1 MKKFRIPVLV
11 AVVLALSAATFFLT
25 SRPEPVPAVT
35 LAGEEYSLRLT
46 GTGRI
51 TARTRLEVTAEISG
65 TVAEVQVREGDTVE
79 AGQVLVVLDDRD
91 ALLALSQAEAALSEA
106 QARLDSLRKTQAPV
120 SAQSVAQLEISLA
133 DAERAL
139 ERQETLYAEGA
150 VSLAQLEAARSQRNL
165 AASQLSAARTGLS
178 AQQGGGTQERELAS
192 GVRSARV
199 QVESARQ
206 QMEKLVIRAPFSGEV
221 SSLEVIPGEALGFGA
236 PVLVLTDPES
246 FYVEVDMDQ
255 QYAGVIRPGQPAL
268 IRPEG
273 GTAGDL
279 TGEVLALGRSVD
291 PAGKTVP
298 VELTLPE
305 GALRLQDLGV
315 RTEIEVTR
323 VPDALLVPVRYLAGE
338 NPYRVLVA
346 EDGTVRERT
355 FSGEPGDL
363 TRVLVREGLAAG
375 MVLIDPQSG
384 LRDGD
389 PAGSLQMEE

>member
-11 AVVLALSAATFFLT
+11 AVVLALSAAAFFLT

-91 ALLALSQAEAALSEA
+91 ALLALSQAEAALSGA

-192 GVRSARV
+192 GVRSGRV

-206 QMEKLVIRAPFSGEV
+206 QLEKLVIRAPFAGEV

-346 EDGTVRERT
+346 EDGTVRERS
-355 FSGEPGDL
+355 FSG
-363 TRVLVREGLAAG
+363 V
-375 MVLIDPQSG
+375 PQ
-384 LRDGD
+384 
-389 PAGSLQMEE
+389 